1 MAESAQIAEMSF
13 SHHAIIDWML
23 SNPDALLADCAKAF
37 NYTQPW
43 LSTIIHSDAFKAEFS
58 RRRAQLDEHIA
69 HGIHA
74 KMAAVS
80 KKALDLLEDYLSGN
94 DEDRDPRLVLDIAD
108 RTLHRQG
115 YAPNK
120 AGVNIFAQQN
130 IIQPAPGA
138 VSRPLL
144 EEARGLMRA
153 INGEATEVMAL
164 DNASAGTG
172 Q

>member
-1 MAESAQIAEMSF
+1 MAQSAQIAEMSF

-37 NYTQPW
+37 GYTQPW

-58 RRRAQLDEHIA
+58 RRRGQLDEHIA

-80 KKALDLLEDYLSGN
+80 KKALDHLEELLDGADTL
-94 DEDRDPRLVLDIAD
+94 DPRLVLDIAD

-115 YAPNK
+115 YAPSK

-138 VSRPLL
+138 VDKSVLD
-144 EEARGLMRA
+144 EAKNLMRA
-153 INGEATEVMAL
+153 INGTATEVLAL
-164 DNASAGTG
+164 ENASPGGAE
-172 Q
+172 

>member
-80 KKALDLLEDYLSGN
+80 KKALDYLEDYLQGT
-94 DEDRDPRLVLDIAD
+94 DEKDPRLVLDIAD

-115 YAPNK
+115 YAPSK
-120 AGVNIFAQQN
+120 GGVNIFAQQN

-153 INGEATEVMAL
+153 INGEATEVRVL
-164 DNASAGTG
+164 DNPSVGG
-172 Q
+172 SQ